1 MNEIKVKGKIIP
13 VPEKLLDQWEKKLK
27 EILMELRKL

>member
-1 MNEIKVKGKIIP
+1 MKEAKTERKIIP
-13 VPEKLLDQWEKKLK
+13 VPVKLLDQWEKKLK